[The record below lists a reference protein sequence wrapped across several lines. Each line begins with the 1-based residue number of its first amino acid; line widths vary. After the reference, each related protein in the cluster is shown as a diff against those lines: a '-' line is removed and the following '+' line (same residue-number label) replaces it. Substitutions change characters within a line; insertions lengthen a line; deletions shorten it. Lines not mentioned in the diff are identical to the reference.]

1 MVSTSD
7 SAHTIWEAVLGRL
20 ELSIAKPSFETWLR
34 PTQGLELLAHSF
46 VVGVPTTFAAE
57 YLEDRLYPL
66 IDQALSAILGRSLE
80 INFHVHQP
88 HARYDP
94 GDTLGP
100 TEISRTDAGAPPN
113 PRAPFPLGSPI
124 NRNHTFGSFIV
135 GSSSQLAHAAAVS
148 VSEAPG
154 SRFNPLF
161 IYSPPGLGKT
171 HLLHAIAHHA
181 RQLGKSAL
189 YTSSED
195 FTNGFID
202 AIRNRKTDE
211 FRRIHRSVDILLVD
225 DIQFIAGKDQ
235 TQEGFFHTFN
245 ALHNANKQVVIAC
258 DRPPSGLALLQ
269 ERLVSRFEWGLVAD
283 IQAPEVE
290 TRTAILRHLASSEPV
305 NIGDEVLTS
314 IAELS
319 PTNVRQLQGNLTRV
333 VAIAQFTNVSI
344 SQELVSQAL
353 SGTREAPATPHNPP
367 SSTVLAAV
375 AAFYGITVEK
385 LSGASREKP
394 LPQIRQFLAYLLYHH
409 CHLSTVEI
417 SKLLGG
423 KDRTTILYSLN
434 KSQKLIA
441 SSSSYSEEFQSL
453 KAHVFTGKPL
463 SD

>member
-1 MVSTSD
+1 MVSTGD
-7 SAHTIWEAVLGRL
+7 SAHSIWEAALGRL

-34 PTQGLELLAHSF
+34 PTQGLELLEHAF
-46 VVGVPTTFAAE
+46 VIGVPTTFAAE

-66 IDQALSAILGRSLE
+66 IDKALSAILGRSLE
-80 INFHVHQP
+80 ITFQVHQP
-88 HARYDP
+88 HTVYSSGSSPRK
-94 GDTLGP
+94 
-100 TEISRTDAGAPPN
+100 EAPSEDN
-113 PRAPFPLGSPI
+113 APLPKNGRSAPIGSAL

-195 FTNGFID
+195 FTNGFIN
-202 AIRNRKTDE
+202 AIRNRKTEE
-211 FRRIHRSVDILLVD
+211 FRHLHRSVDILLID

-269 ERLVSRFEWGLVAD
+269 ERLISRFEWGLVAD
-283 IQAPEVE
+283 IQAPELE
-290 TRTAILRHLASSEPV
+290 TRTAILRHLAASESV
-305 NIGDEVLTS
+305 AIHDDILTS

-319 PTNVRQLQGNLTRV
+319 PANVRQLQGNLTRII
-333 VAIAQFTNVSI
+333 AIAQFTNVA
-344 SQELVSQAL
+344 VSQAL
-353 SGTREAPATPHNPP
+353 VGQALSASPKV
-367 SSTVLAAV
+367 STVPHTLPASAVLATV
-375 AAFYGITVEK
+375 AAYYRITPEK
-385 LSGASREKP
+385 LAGVSREQP
-394 LPQIRQFLAYLLYHH
+394 LPHIRHLLTYLLYHH
-409 CHLSTVEI
+409 CHLSPVEI
-417 SKLLGG
+417 AALLGG

-434 KSQKLIA
+434 KSQKLLA
-441 SSSSYSEEFQSL
+441 SSQTYKEEFHSL
-453 KAHVFTGKPL
+453 KDHVFTG
-463 SD
+463 